1 VPLLHAFVLGVAQGL
16 AEFLPISS
24 SAHLELIPW
33 LFGWDAFDGDTTLE
47 NAFDLALHVGTS
59 VGVAAYLWG
68 DIVHYVREGLV
79 RPLQRR
85 GLSRDGRIALLLVL
99 SALPAGIIA
108 LVFEDVLL
116 RVAEEIWVIAV
127 MLIFFGL
134 VLLLADRLGGHRQV
148 EDFGWR
154 DAGIMGAGQA
164 LALIPGV
171 SRSGGAMTA
180 GRVVAFERAAVA
192 RLAFLMSL
200 PIILGA
206 AVVRGLLL
214 AAGDGIPTELAGG
227 FVVGVVTSGV
237 TGWVAVWFTLR
248 WLRTRSFLPFVIY
261 RCGLGVLLL
270 VLLASGVR

>member
-1 VPLLHAFVLGVAQGL
+1 M
-16 AEFLPISS
+16 
-24 SAHLELIPW
+24 
-33 LFGWDAFDGDTTLE
+33 
-47 NAFDLALHVGTS
+47 
-59 VGVAAYLWG
+59 
-68 DIVHYVREGLV
+68 

-85 GLSRDGRIALLLVL
+85 GLSRDGRIALFLVL

-127 MLIFFGL
+127 MLIVFGL

-148 EDFGWR
+148 EDFGGR
-154 DAGIMGAGQA
+154 DAVIMGAGQA

-214 AAGDGIPTELAGG
+214 AAGDGIPHRAGRRIRRG
-227 FVVGVVTSGV
+227 RRHVRRDGLGGGVVHVALVAHPIVPAVRDLPLRPWCAACWYCWAVASAEGAAARRRRCRSAGPGRSTSG
-237 TGWVAVWFTLR
+237 TT
-248 WLRTRSFLPFVIY
+248 
-261 RCGLGVLLL
+261 
-270 VLLASGVR
+270 